1 MATSLRSSR
10 ITIDLQEYKQ
20 PWIEHCRKHRTTP
33 SEAFRLIIAK
43 LTANTASAAP
53 ASITDDAHDGKVR
66 KEIRLTA
73 SEVAA
78 AEALAAHEGYTLTRW
93 MVALVRARLTCGAQL
108 GQQELELLAQSN
120 LHLLSMA
127 RSLQQV
133 ARVMAAAPEASHAQL
148 AKGIE
153 KLHGTIQRHTADV
166 TKLIAAN
173 VRRWRA

>member
-1 MATSLRSSR
+1 MKLA
-10 ITIDLQEYKQ
+10 DPFAYKQ
-20 PWIEHCRKHRTTP
+20 PWIEHCRKHGTTP
-33 SEAFRLIIAK
+33 SEAFRMVIAK
-43 LTANTASAAP
+43 LTANAASEGPVLMA
-53 ASITDDAHDGKVR
+53 DDAHDGKVR

-78 AEALAAHEGYTLTRW
+78 AEALATREGYTLTRW
-93 MVALVRARLTCGAQL
+93 MAALVRARLTSGAQL

-120 LHLLSMA
+120 MHLLSMV

-133 ARVMAAAPEASHAQL
+133 ARVVESVPETSHAQL
-148 AKGIE
+148 TEGIE
-153 KLHGTIQRHTADV
+153 KLHKTIQRHTAGV